1 MSYLKVPVR
10 VPNQLFSFLNPLAI
24 EIWLYMV
31 GAYVLVSITIWIV
44 ARFSPIEWKEPE
56 LCDECLVEKLTVLYG
71 LDSCYNDRSSDDEGS
86 SGIGSELDCRQ
97 NRSTNVNDEEEIEFV
112 SDPCLYNEY
121 EEATLE
127 VLENDFNLANS
138 FWFAI
143 GTLMQQGSDLNP
155 KVQYL
160 PLRFKFV
167 ILRFLINYNLT
178 DFSLIKFLIK
188 S

>member
-1 MSYLKVPVR
+1 MGLVAKITSHVLKVPVR

-31 GAYVLVSITIWIV
+31 GAYGLVSITIWIV

-56 LCDECLVEKLTVLYG
+56 LCDECLDEKYALLYG
-71 LDSCYNDRSSDDEGS
+71 IDCDYDDRSPDDEGSS
-86 SGIGSELDCRQ
+86 SGIGSEPDCERPG
-97 NRSTNVNDEEEIEFV
+97 RLRAVNDEEIEFV
-112 SDPCLYNEY
+112 SDPCLHHEC
-121 EEATLE
+121 EEAATLE

-155 KVQYL
+155 KVHYL
-160 PLRFKFV
+160 P
-167 ILRFLINYNLT
+167 IE
-178 DFSLIKFLIK
+178 S
-188 S
+188 